1 MNTIKIFFR
10 LFCYLSIVMVISSCK
25 SQNNNSEIVR
35 QLIEEV
41 NSEIA
46 GESIDNFTMLG
57 MSLEGNDIVFSS
69 QLPMTF
75 AEIGQTP
82 ESAAEAMA
90 NSELAALCVGMA
102 LDELDEDEVN
112 AIINGGYN
120 ILFRYYDRDN
130 EYCEIIYENSDI
142 VEYFS
147 E

>member
-1 MNTIKIFFR
+1 
-10 LFCYLSIVMVISSCK
+10 
-25 SQNNNSEIVR
+25 
-35 QLIEEV
+35 
-41 NSEIA
+41 
-46 GESIDNFTMLG
+46 
-57 MSLEGNDIVFSS
+57 
-69 QLPMTF
+69 MTF

-102 LDELDEDEVN
+102 LDVLDEDEVN